1 MSPVDLEIA
10 QRRLLA
16 QGLAGQPF
24 GSPAGVVEALGAF
37 QAQDYPA
44 ALWAIGQRL
53 PTATIQAVEQA
64 IAEKLIVRTL
74 LLRNTVHIVPAA
86 NLRWLL
92 RLAGPRMRMI
102 INNVARANKI
112 TLDDRM
118 FATGEEI
125 IAKTLQGGNQ
135 LTRVELCCILS
146 ERGLPAI
153 DLSGLLLVQRAHADG
168 LVCYAPRDGN
178 RQLLTLVDEWLPESG
193 DVPYEEALG
202 KLALQ
207 YFTGHGPATISDF
220 AWWSGLTLADCRRGL
235 DAVRSQLAELPSGSD
250 TYWLSPKIAATSR
263 AGTGVWL
270 LPNYDEFTVG
280 YRDRSAIFDP
290 VHAARVDK
298 PRGNIVFANVI
309 VADGEVVGTWR
320 KSIKNG
326 TATITASPF
335 APLPQHRQ
343 DQLVSATKRYA
354 RFLGLASQLE
364 LLPPRPYTAT
374 RPR

>member
-1 MSPVDLEIA
+1 MSPVDLDIA
-10 QRRLLA
+10 QRRLHA
-16 QGLAGQPF
+16 QGLTGQPF
-24 GSPAGVVEALGAF
+24 DSPASVVEALGAV

-64 IAEKLIVRTL
+64 IAEKSLLRTL
-74 LLRNTVHIVPAA
+74 LLRNTVHIVPAP
-86 NLRWLL
+86 NLPWLL

-112 TLDDRM
+112 TLDEQM
-118 FATGEEI
+118 FATAEEI
-125 IAKTLQGGNQ
+125 IAKALQGGNQ
-135 LTRVELCCILS
+135 LTRVELCRILS
-146 ERGLPAI
+146 EGGLPAI

-178 RQLLTLVDEWLPESG
+178 RHLLTLVDEWLPDSR
-193 DVPYEEALG
+193 DVPYEEALA

-220 AWWSGLTLADCRRGL
+220 GWWSGLTLTDCRRGL

-250 TYWLSPKIAATSR
+250 TYWLSPKIATPSR

-280 YRDRSAIFDP
+280 YRDRNAIFDP
-290 VHAARVDK
+290 VHAAGVDK

-326 TATITASPF
+326 RVTITASPF
-335 APLPQHRQ
+335 APLPEQRQ
-343 DQLVSATKRYA
+343 DQLASAAKRYA
-354 RFLGLASQLE
+354 EFLGLASQLE
-364 LLPPRPYTAT
+364 LQPPRTPAAT